1 MKSVIEGGFVAIGL
15 LWLFCSTVA
24 PVVVVLAGLKYIFN

>member
-1 MKSVIEGGFVAIGL
+1 MKSVIEGVFKGIGL
-15 LWLFCSTVA
+15 LWLVCSAVV